1 MSQQRIGFIGAGR
14 MATALAQGFVASGL
28 ATAEKIVA
36 SDVSSVATDEFRRT
50 TGARVAESNSKV
62 VAETDVVFLAVKP
75 QQMAQVLQDLRGKL
89 TAKHLVA
96 SIAAGVPLAALNVGL
111 GAGPRLVR
119 VMPNTPCL
127 VGQGASAY
135 CLGPGATQ
143 ADGQLIGRLLSA
155 VGQAHELDEKLMDA
169 VTGLSGS
176 GPAFVYVMIEALS
189 DGGVQMGLP
198 RDVATALAAQTVR
211 GAAELVL
218 STGQHPGVL
227 KDAVASPGG
236 TTIAGL
242 AALEAGG
249 VRTALMSAVVA
260 ATRRAAELGAA
271 TENPAK

>member
-1 MSQQRIGFIGAGR
+1 
-14 MATALAQGFVASGL
+14 MATALARGFVASGL
-28 ATAEKIVA
+28 ATADSIVA
-36 SDVSSVATDEFRRT
+36 SDVSAMAADEFRRT
-50 TGARVAESNSKV
+50 TGSRVAESNTRV
-62 VAETDVVFLAVKP
+62 VDESDVVFLAVKP
-75 QQMAQVLQDLRGKL
+75 QQMAEVLCDLRGKL
-89 TAKHLVA
+89 TSRHLVA
-96 SIAAGVPLAALNVGL
+96 SIAAGVPLTALTRGL

-119 VMPNTPCL
+119 IMPNTPCL

-135 CLGPGATQ
+135 CLGPGATA
-143 ADGQLIGRLLSA
+143 ADGELVGQLLSA
-155 VGQAHELDEKLMDA
+155 VGRAHQLDEKLMDA

-189 DGGVQMGLP
+189 DGGVQAGLP
-198 RDVATALAAQTVR
+198 RDVAAALAAQTVR

-249 VRTALMSAVVA
+249 VRAALMSAVVA
-260 ATRRAAELGAA
+260 ATRRAAELGLAM
-271 TENPAK
+271 EKPAE